1 MKAVDTYSIKHI
13 GIPSLVLME
22 CAALKVAA
30 HVRAEAKQNTR
41 FIAVSG
47 TGNNGADA
55 VAAVRIL
62 HNAGF
67 ETGVIFVGN
76 QDHASEELK
85 KQKEIIRNLNIPEYN
100 MNNSLFTENDWLLDG
115 IFGIGLTRPI
125 EGTYAQAIAWMNESQ
140 ARVCAVDIPSGI
152 FADNGQVLG
161 CAVHADM
168 TVSFGYMKKGLMLYP
183 GASYAGTVYIED
195 IGFAR
200 GALAAVTPKTVMLEK
215 ADIQTL
221 LPERR
226 PDSNKGTYGKLLV
239 IAGAV
244 NMCGAAVFAGKSAY
258 QTGVGLVKI
267 MTPEENR
274 VIIGQSVP
282 EAILE
287 TYHDIYI
294 EKIRQQTDWADAI
307 VFGPGM
313 GKLPHVHQM
322 LEILLKEQTKP
333 VVIDADGLN
342 VLSEHLDWLEKH
354 ICPIVITPHLGEM
367 ARLTGQS
374 IPEIKAHLQE
384 TCESFAKKY
393 QVTCVLKDARTM
405 ISDGEGLTWV
415 NTSGNAGM
423 STGGSGDV
431 LSGIIG
437 GLVCQIQL
445 IDFENIKSKHDKAAS
460 GDDEVLYNDTLK
472 NNPDLNNHTS
482 ENSNLKDTQNTN
494 NVQNAN
500 IAQNTDKKSLQKDIS
515 PREKLTITAA
525 LGAYIHGL
533 AGDEAKKVCGTYGLL
548 ASDIIKYMKY
558 VLKEVKD

>member
-30 HVRAEAKQNTR
+30 HVRTETKQNTR

-55 VAAVRIL
+55 VATVRIL

-76 QDHASEELK
+76 QDHASEELI

-100 MNNSLFTENDWLLDG
+100 ISNSLLTENDWLLDG

-125 EGTYAQAIAWMNESQ
+125 EGAYAQAIAWMNESP

-200 GALAAVTPKTVMLEK
+200 GALAAVAPKTAMLEPS
-215 ADIQTL
+215 DIQTL

-244 NMCGAAVFAGKSAY
+244 NTCGAAVFAGKSAY

-287 TYHDIYI
+287 TYPVNTNTDDSKFYQTLKSLGEKVDISKIPGMGKKRSENKEGIFNQKNDIYI
-294 EKIRQQTDWADAI
+294 EKIREQTAWADAI

-313 GKLPHVHQM
+313 GKMPHVHRM
-322 LEILLKEQTKP
+322 LEFLLKEQTKP

-354 ICPIVITPHLGEM
+354 SCPIVITPHLGEM

-405 ISDGEGLTWV
+405 ISDGKTLTWI

-437 GLVCQIQL
+437 GLVCQMQL
-445 IDFENIKSKHDKAAS
+445 INFENIKPKQDNVDVK
-460 GDDEVLYNDTLK
+460 D
-472 NNPDLNNHTS
+472 S
-482 ENSNLKDTQNTN
+482 EAL
-494 NVQNAN
+494 
-500 IAQNTDKKSLQKDIS
+500 
-515 PREKLTITAA
+515 LTITAA
-525 LGAYIHGL
+525 LGVYIHGL

-558 VLKEVKD
+558 VLKEVKN